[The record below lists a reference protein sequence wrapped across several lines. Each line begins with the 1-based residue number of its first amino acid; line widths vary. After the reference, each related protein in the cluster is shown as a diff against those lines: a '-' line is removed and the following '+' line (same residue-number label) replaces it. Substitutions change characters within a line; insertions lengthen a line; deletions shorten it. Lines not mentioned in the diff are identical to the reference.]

1 MPNPLQGL
9 TGPKGQ
15 THATLKGKFP
25 DVTYL
30 PLPPTE
36 GDAYLIGEDMHI
48 GLNGAWVNMGSLSG
62 TVGPVGVTGRVFHKV
77 FMTFPNRNFCV
88 VDLDEDMLDAFVC
101 PMFPTVDE
109 VALFSMNYPRKSEK
123 LVALCPTDRAFEAP
137 ISQDFINLRSNY
149 MKSLTENTVAL
160 FAKGMLA
167 KEHSDFFHDAANP
180 TVEEWEMLLFTYPD
194 LKDICYKAAQA
205 AGPRDYVSWQK
216 FLKVTGREVSFNPAT
231 LRNEAINTAM
241 EEL

>member
-9 TGPKGQ
+9 AGPKGQ

-36 GDAYLIGEDMHI
+36 GDAYLIGEDIHMVI
-48 GLNGAWVNMGSLSG
+48 NGAWVNMGSLRGPMG
-62 TVGPVGVTGRVFHKV
+62 TAGRVFHKV

-88 VDLDEDMLDAFVC
+88 VDLDEQMLDSFVY
-101 PMFPTVDE
+101 PMFPTVEE
-109 VALFSMNYPRKSEK
+109 VALFSMNYPRKAEK
-123 LVALCPTDRAFEAP
+123 LVALCPTDHAFEAP

-149 MKSLTENTVAL
+149 MRSLTENTVAL

-180 TVEEWEMLLFTYPD
+180 TVEEYEMLLFTYPD

-205 AGPRDYVSWQK
+205 AGPRDYNDWQK
-216 FLKVTGREVSFNPAT
+216 FLKVTGREVRFNPT
-231 LRNEAINTAM
+231 TMRNEAINITT